1 MWLVE
6 KLGEVKSKAAAVGTG
21 AVVAILTAVPA
32 FAADGVTAG
41 GSSVADTMGT
51 AFTAVQTDFT
61 ATVAK
66 IAPGNLDFVSLSRLL
81 ENETGVSR
89 NRKEDF
95 KLLGWAA

>member
-21 AVVAILTAVPA
+21 AVVAVLTAVPA
-32 FAADGVTAG
+32 FAEESGAG

-66 IAPGNLDFVSLSRLL
+66 IAPIAIAIVGVFLVWKFGLRFFKSV
-81 ENETGVSR
+81 TG
-89 NRKEDF
+89 K
-95 KLLGWAA
+95 

>member
-21 AVVAILTAVPA
+21 AVVTILTAVPA
-32 FAADGVTAG
+32 FASDGATTG

-66 IAPGNLDFVSLSRLL
+66 IAPIAIAIVGVFLVWKFGLRFFKSV
-81 ENETGVSR
+81 TG
-89 NRKEDF
+89 K
-95 KLLGWAA
+95 

>member
-6 KLGEVKSKAAAVGTG
+6 KLENVKSKAAAVGTG
-21 AVVAILTAVPA
+21 AVVAVLTAVPA
-32 FAADGVTAG
+32 FAADGATAG

-66 IAPGNLDFVSLSRLL
+66 IAPIAIAIVGVFLVWKFGLRFFKSV
-81 ENETGVSR
+81 TG
-89 NRKEDF
+89 K
-95 KLLGWAA
+95 